1 MSWPHTFIWSY
12 LQGLK
17 RQWSTFCL
25 HMKSTRSG
33 EHLGNAI
40 VCSSLFKALLTR
52 HLLALATRIILV
64 ATVHE
69 IEKNEWNI
77 SKKSIL
83 GRREDTSKADSYFQG
98 RLHL

>member
-1 MSWPHTFIWSY
+1 
-12 LQGLK
+12 
-17 RQWSTFCL
+17 
-25 HMKSTRSG
+25 
-33 EHLGNAI
+33 LGNAI